1 MRRFETPTIILRH
14 PKDLR
19 RFETPTII
27 LSYPDDIR
35 SYRLI
40 ATLKQN
46 DIEIEKEIGT
56 NDTSLQNG
64 KTVIT
69 FSLTQEETGRFVA
82 NRTVS
87 VMVNIIT
94 PEGKRIATNPK
105 DLFVVK
111 DNYKDEVI

>member
-1 MRRFETPTIILRH
+1 M
-14 PKDLR
+14 R

-40 ATLKQN
+40 ATIKQG
-46 DIEIEKEIGT
+46 DIEIEKEIDP

-64 KTVIT
+64 KTVFT
-69 FSLTQEETGRFVA
+69 LSLTQEETGRFTA
-82 NRTVS
+82 NKTVS
-87 VMVNIIT
+87 VMVNVVT
-94 PEGKRIATNPK
+94 PDGKRFATNPK
-105 DLFVVK
+105 DLFVVQ